1 MYKKILVPLDG
12 SDLAEIA
19 LPHAINLAKQ
29 SNGELVL
36 LVIVQALTPMVTP
49 DMVAIDTGPIIEQM
63 TMQAE
68 AYLSHLLQ
76 KLEPEVH
83 AKKVIV
89 QETSV
94 ADAIA
99 NYAAEANV
107 DLIVMS
113 THGRSG
119 ISRWVYGSVAERVL
133 RAASCPVLLIRAQK
147 NS

>member
-12 SDLAEIA
+12 SEVAEIA
-19 LPHAINLAKQ
+19 LPHALNLVKQ
-29 SNGELVL
+29 SHGELIL
-36 LVIVQALTPMVTP
+36 LSVVQALTPMVTP
-49 DMVAIDTGPIIEQM
+49 DMVAIDTEPIIEQM
-63 TMQAE
+63 EAQAE
-68 AYLSHLLQ
+68 AYLAHLLQ

-89 QETSV
+89 RETSV
-94 ADAIA
+94 ADAIV
-99 NYAAEANV
+99 NYATQSGV

-133 RAASCPVLLIRAQK
+133 RAAHCPVLLIRAQK
-147 NS
+147 T